1 MTTFSTVEELIEII
15 RADTTLRDRL
25 RAELLT
31 PELLALPATL
41 AGFIA
46 ATDRRF
52 ESLEREARDFRQEMY
67 DFRQETHNF
76 RQEMYDF
83 RQETRSS
90 IDAINHRLDTHEE
103 KLDEHSADIRRLT
116 NDVAHLRGDS
126 LEAKLPGII
135 PPRVV
140 REFGV
145 KRPYVISSARN
156 GADYQRR
163 GDEFDEKIA
172 QAADA
177 GVISV
182 DEETRVRVTDL
193 ILRSQRQSDNSSLW
207 FAVEASG
214 VIVENDIIRA
224 RTSANAI
231 ARVYEQDA
239 VPIVCGY
246 RIHPSDE
253 ERAEQADVHVFIE
266 PE

>member
-15 RADTTLRDRL
+15 RADATLRDRL

-41 AGFIA
+41 AEFVA
-46 ATDRRF
+46 ATERRF
-52 ESLEREARDFRQEMY
+52 ESLEREAREFRQEMY
-67 DFRQETHNF
+67 G
-76 RQEMYDF
+76 F

-90 IDAINHRLDTHEE
+90 IDAINLRLDTHEE

-140 REFGV
+140 RDFGV
-145 KRPYVISSARN
+145 KRPYVISSARS
-156 GADYQRR
+156 GTDYQRR

-182 DEETRVRVTDL
+182 EEETRIRVTDL
-193 ILRSQRQSDNSSLW
+193 ILRSQRQSDSSSLW

-224 RTSANAI
+224 RASASAI

-246 RIHPSDE
+246 RIHPSDK

>member
-67 DFRQETHNF
+67 DFRQET
-76 RQEMYDF
+76 
-83 RQETRSS
+83 RSS
-90 IDAINHRLDTHEE
+90 IDAINHRLETHEE

-140 REFGV
+140 REFRV

-156 GADYQRR
+156 GTDYQRR

>member
-52 ESLEREARDFRQEMY
+52 ESLEREAR
-67 DFRQETHNF
+67 
-76 RQEMYDF
+76 DF

-177 GVISV
+177 GVISI

-253 ERAEQADVHVFIE
+253 ERVEQADVHVFIE

>member
-1 MTTFSTVEELIEII
+1 MTTFNTVEELIEII
-15 RADTTLRDRL
+15 RADATLRERL
-25 RAELLT
+25 RAELLP
-31 PELLALPATL
+31 PEILALPATL
-41 AGFIA
+41 ADFIA

-52 ESLEREARDFRQEMY
+52 ESLEQEVRDFRQEMY
-67 DFRQETHNF
+67 DFRQET
-76 RQEMYDF
+76 QA
-83 RQETRSS
+83 S
-90 IDAINHRLDTHEE
+90 IAATNRRLDTHEE

-140 REFGV
+140 REFSV
-145 KRPYVISSARN
+145 KRPYVISSARS
-156 GADYQRR
+156 GADYRRR

-172 QAADA
+172 QAADS
-177 GVISV
+177 GVISI
-182 DEETRVRVTDL
+182 DEETRIRVTDL

-231 ARVYEQDA
+231 ARVYQQDA
-239 VPIVCGY
+239 IPIVCGY
-246 RIHPSDE
+246 RIHPADE
-253 ERAEQADVHVFIE
+253 ERAEQADVHIFIE
-266 PE
+266 SE